1 MATAEKEEQVA
12 ELKEIMAE
20 AKSLFLADYTGID
33 VAAVTEL
40 RNKLRES
47 QVQYRV
53 IKNRLA
59 IRAAE
64 EAGLAGLKEHL
75 IGPTAI
81 AYSTEDPIAPAK
93 ILQDFA
99 DDGGKMIIK
108 TGYMDGKILGADEVK
123 ALAKLPSREDLL
135 GKVVGSVQGPLYG
148 LHGVLN
154 GLLRGLVGALSA
166 IEKQKAEGG
175 ENA

>member
-64 EAGLAGLKEHL
+64 EAGGLQEYPRRLSGEGEGGALTALAGAPSLAAKE
-75 IGPTAI
+75 
-81 AYSTEDPIAPAK
+81 
-93 ILQDFA
+93 
-99 DDGGKMIIK
+99 
-108 TGYMDGKILGADEVK
+108 
-123 ALAKLPSREDLL
+123 
-135 GKVVGSVQGPLYG
+135 
-148 LHGVLN
+148 
-154 GLLRGLVGALSA
+154 
-166 IEKQKAEGG
+166 
-175 ENA
+175 